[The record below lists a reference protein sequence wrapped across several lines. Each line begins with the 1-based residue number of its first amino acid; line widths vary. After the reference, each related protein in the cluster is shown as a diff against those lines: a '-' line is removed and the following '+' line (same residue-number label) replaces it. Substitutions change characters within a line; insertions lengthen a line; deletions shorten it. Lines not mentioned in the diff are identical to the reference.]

1 MVAKDLTLA
10 WRAVSLKIAENESYL
25 IELDQQNGDGD
36 LGLSL
41 KNGFAAIVSY
51 LEQASEADLGRLF
64 MGSAKALNE
73 TSPSTLGTILS
84 LGLTGMAKS
93 LKGKTSADIAD
104 LAEAMKQG
112 LANIEQ
118 KAGSKEGEKTI
129 LDALYPGVRTLWEHR
144 EEPSGTA
151 WRAAAEAAAAGSENT
166 RTMRAVHGRAAYYG
180 DKSIGILDGGSAA
193 GRLIFEALQE
203 YAERGIRS

>member
-1 MVAKDLTLA
+1 MTAKDLLPA
-10 WRAVSLKIAENESYL
+10 WRAIFRKIEENETYL

-41 KNGFAAIVSY
+41 KNGFAAIVRY
-51 LEQASEADLGRLF
+51 LESAEEEDLGRLF
-64 MGSAKALNE
+64 MGSAKILNE

-93 LKGKTSADIAD
+93 LKGKASATLEETAGA
-104 LAEAMKQG
+104 LKQG
-112 LANIEQ
+112 LENIEK

-129 LDALYPGVRTLWEHR
+129 LDALYPAVRTLAER
-144 EEPSGTA
+144 SNEP
-151 WRAAAEAAAAGSENT
+151 AAAAWQAAAKAAAAGSENT
-166 RTMRAVHGRAAYYG
+166 KNMRAVHGRAAYYG

-203 YAERGIRS
+203 YSEGRIVS

>member
-1 MVAKDLTLA
+1 MFAKDLTPA
-10 WRAVSLKIAENESYL
+10 WRAISRKIKENEAYL

-41 KNGFAAIVSY
+41 KNGFAAVVRC
-51 LEQASEADLGRLF
+51 LETSQEEDLGRLF
-64 MGSAKALNE
+64 METAKAMNE

-93 LKGKTSADIAD
+93 LKGKTSANLEEIAV
-104 LAEAMKQG
+104 AMKQG
-112 LANIEQ
+112 LENIER

-129 LDALYPGVRTLWEHR
+129 LDALYPAVRALSEH
-144 EEPSGTA
+144 SGESSAAA
-151 WRAAAEAAAAGSENT
+151 WQAAAKAAAEGSENT
-166 RTMRAVHGRAAYYG
+166 KTMRAVHGRAAYYG

-203 YAERGIRS
+203 YFEGRSLV